1 MTEALFLK
9 TGLINANAP
18 LKNGLGRFIPQLMR
32 ITIKFCKE
40 SPHSTGVREFIEKDI
55 VEFAKKNPGTAIY
68 LKPRRHRTP
77 VVVAEY
83 LNGEKLWQ
91 GLNREDYDVVSEW
104 IDYYKNHSGKNY
116 LVQKK
121 YEYTENPT
129 IQGMWHP
136 FVNVEPEIATAKFP
150 VDELSKPFGLQKT
163 ASQHL
168 KELFEQQKSQANI
181 SDSENDQL
189 ESTKQS

>member
-55 VEFAKKNPGTAIY
+55 VEFAKKNPGTAVY

-83 LNGEKLWQ
+83 RKFESSHLL
-91 GLNREDYDVVSEW
+91 L
-104 IDYYKNHSGKNY
+104 YYVKNS
-116 LVQKK
+116 
-121 YEYTENPT
+121 
-129 IQGMWHP
+129 
-136 FVNVEPEIATAKFP
+136 F
-150 VDELSKPFGLQKT
+150 
-163 ASQHL
+163 
-168 KELFEQQKSQANI
+168 
-181 SDSENDQL
+181 
-189 ESTKQS
+189 STSRLGY

>member
-1 MTEALFLK
+1 MFL
-9 TGLINANAP
+9 
-18 LKNGLGRFIPQLMR
+18 
-32 ITIKFCKE
+32 
-40 SPHSTGVREFIEKDI
+40 V
-55 VEFAKKNPGTAIY
+55 
-68 LKPRRHRTP
+68 
-77 VVVAEY
+77 
-83 LNGEKLWQ
+83 NGEKLWQ

-150 VDELSKPFGLQKT
+150 VVIL
-163 ASQHL
+163 
-168 KELFEQQKSQANI
+168 NI
-181 SDSENDQL
+181 TTFYTIDR
-189 ESTKQS
+189 

>member
-1 MTEALFLK
+1 MDPTKTMWTQPKQFASVQNRFGPIEGQGIRHQKVILKLTDLLK

-40 SPHSTGVREFIEKDI
+40 SPHSTGIREFIEKDI

-83 LNGEKLWQ
+83 
-91 GLNREDYDVVSEW
+91 R
-104 IDYYKNHSGKNY
+104 
-116 LVQKK
+116 
-121 YEYTENPT
+121 
-129 IQGMWHP
+129 
-136 FVNVEPEIATAKFP
+136 KF
-150 VDELSKPFGLQKT
+150 ES
-163 ASQHL
+163 SHL
-168 KELFEQQKSQANI
+168 K
-181 SDSENDQL
+181 
-189 ESTKQS
+189 

>member
-55 VEFAKKNPGTAIY
+55 VEFAKKNPGTAVY

-83 LNGEKLWQ
+83 RKFESSHLFLSTSK
-91 GLNREDYDVVSEW
+91 
-104 IDYYKNHSGKNY
+104 
-116 LVQKK
+116 
-121 YEYTENPT
+121 
-129 IQGMWHP
+129 
-136 FVNVEPEIATAKFP
+136 IAFQRL
-150 VDELSKPFGLQKT
+150 DQDF
-163 ASQHL
+163 
-168 KELFEQQKSQANI
+168 
-181 SDSENDQL
+181 DS
-189 ESTKQS
+189 

>member
-1 MTEALFLK
+1 MKFFSSFFNLVSNYVMTEALFLK

-83 LNGEKLWQ
+83 RKFELWIQ
-91 GLNREDYDVVSEW
+91 PFTSLLRQNLV
-104 IDYYKNHSGKNY
+104 KNSFSTSRLGF
-116 LVQKK
+116 
-121 YEYTENPT
+121 
-129 IQGMWHP
+129 W
-136 FVNVEPEIATAKFP
+136 F
-150 VDELSKPFGLQKT
+150 QKT
-163 ASQHL
+163 FFPAKGQ
-168 KELFEQQKSQANI
+168 
-181 SDSENDQL
+181 
-189 ESTKQS
+189 

>member
-40 SPHSTGVREFIEKDI
+40 SPHSTGVREFIKKDI
-55 VEFAKKNPGTAIY
+55 VEFAKQNPGTAIY

-83 LNGEKLWQ
+83 RKFESSHLLLYCVKIWSKISWVING
-91 GLNREDYDVVSEW
+91 
-104 IDYYKNHSGKNY
+104 
-116 LVQKK
+116 
-121 YEYTENPT
+121 
-129 IQGMWHP
+129 
-136 FVNVEPEIATAKFP
+136 
-150 VDELSKPFGLQKT
+150 
-163 ASQHL
+163 
-168 KELFEQQKSQANI
+168 
-181 SDSENDQL
+181 
-189 ESTKQS
+189 